1 MNDET
6 CIEIK
11 YDIIHTLKVIGETEA
26 DDKEVSNRWIQTV
39 KVPIDKVKDISSD
52 LTLNKSMCQSL
63 LMLARDNIVAKMS
76 EGKLNVPNSNIRSSI
91 GEIAE
96 IDPYA
101 LIDHEIPFPSNN
113 EKEWLDNEG
122 NDWILKNEN
131 GHAVIV
137 YSTEYE
143 PLIMYREGY
152 ADLENVDMTIEFHFH

>member
-1 MNDET
+1 MNDKT

-39 KVPIDKVKDISSD
+39 KVPIDKVKGLSSD

-76 EGKLNVPNSNIRSSI
+76 EGKLNILNSNIRSSI
-91 GEIAE
+91 GELAK
-96 IDPYA
+96 IDPYV

-122 NDWILKNEN
+122 NDWKLKNEN
-131 GHAVIV
+131 GHVVIV

-143 PLIMYREGY
+143 PLTMDEEGY
-152 ADLENVDMTIEFHFH
+152 ADWEDVDMTIEFHFH